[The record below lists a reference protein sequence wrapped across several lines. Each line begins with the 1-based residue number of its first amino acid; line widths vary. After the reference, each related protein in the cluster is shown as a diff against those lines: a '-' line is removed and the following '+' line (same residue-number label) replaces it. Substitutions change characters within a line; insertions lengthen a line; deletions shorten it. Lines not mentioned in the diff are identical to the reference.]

1 MARIYVNSYND
12 YSEIINY
19 AKAHKNKIF
28 ELYGVNIIEFIY
40 RTELTEID
48 FNEDNEHIQEYGGY
62 MISSFPDCITYY
74 LIRNCEIPS
83 IINDLKEEYGD
94 EFEEI
99 KNSEIKI
106 HTFEKF
112 KKYSIKFDYP
122 KNNRMTYSKFGLYW
136 IQIRHNSDSWWWYC
150 EDNDEWVDITKS
162 ERYTNTNTAH
172 FGHSLKA
179 VIRKIKKW
187 NLPAGVIITAHGRY
201 RNSNVEIILK

>member
-1 MARIYVNSYND
+1 MRFEND
-12 YSEIINY
+12 YPTGLDMEQFDHVELISCYNNNY
-19 AKAHKNKIF
+19 YK
-28 ELYGVNIIEFIY
+28 GVKSGDVLFGKSDDD
-40 RTELTEID
+40 RTTEW
-48 FNEDNEHIQEYGGY
+48 
-62 MISSFPDCITYY
+62 Y

-122 KNNRMTYSKFGLYW
+122 KNDRMTYSKFGLYW

-201 RNSNVEIILK
+201 RNSSVEIRLK